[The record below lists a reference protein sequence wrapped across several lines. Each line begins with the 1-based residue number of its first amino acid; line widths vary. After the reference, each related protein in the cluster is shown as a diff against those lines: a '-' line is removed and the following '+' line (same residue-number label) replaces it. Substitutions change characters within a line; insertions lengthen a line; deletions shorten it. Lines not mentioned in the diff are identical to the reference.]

1 MTKYIGKKIIYSTVI
16 ILAFGFVLY
25 MLSMTKMPD
34 PNACTIYDITGV
46 VVLRED
52 ALHYYKP
59 DSSVSC
65 FTPFYFIPV
74 NAGMVL
80 SNDEIWLPYIEDE
93 NNVVKN
99 FVEKYYI
106 SPFTNEHII
115 ARYGLSSRVYTLYK
129 TEKAV
134 IL

>member
-1 MTKYIGKKIIYSTVI
+1 MLKYIGKNIIVSI
-16 ILAFGFVLY
+16 MILLATGFVLY
-25 MLSMTKMPD
+25 MLTITRQPD
-34 PNACTIYDITGV
+34 PEGFITLGYDIAI
-46 VVLRED
+46 LRKD
-52 ALHYYKP
+52 TLYYY
-59 DSSVSC
+59 DRDYDTFC

-99 FVEKYYI
+99 FAEKYYI

-134 IL
+134 E